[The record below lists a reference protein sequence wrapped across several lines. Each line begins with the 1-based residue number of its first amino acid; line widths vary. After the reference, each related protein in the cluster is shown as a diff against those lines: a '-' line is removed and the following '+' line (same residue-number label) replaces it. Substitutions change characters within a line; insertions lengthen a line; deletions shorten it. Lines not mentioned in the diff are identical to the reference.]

1 LVEAVAMR
9 LRAEGAIASLD
20 DVWRLTPE
28 QLAGLVRGH
37 RTRVRR
43 GADRWE
49 PFVFAVARDRG
60 RTVAGRAASPG
71 IAAARTVA
79 IDPRGESMPPARR
92 VLVARDAVPQL
103 APMLWEAAGL
113 VAEHGSEGAH
123 LFEVARSLGVPAV
136 LGVAL
141 NASDRIVA
149 VDGDLGTVSALTTAS
164 RRDPAAFPA
173 SERMTG

>member
-1 LVEAVAMR
+1 
-9 LRAEGAIASLD
+9 
-20 DVWRLTPE
+20 
-28 QLAGLVRGH
+28 
-37 RTRVRR
+37 
-43 GADRWE
+43 
-49 PFVFAVARDRG
+49 
-60 RTVAGRAASPG
+60 
-71 IAAARTVA
+71 
-79 IDPRGESMPPARR
+79 MPPARR